1 MLATQVRQKDSRF
14 YFVAYPAEDLLR
26 RVRFISRYYG
36 EGETIE
42 PYAPRKDD
50 EVAAF
55 IARIEQSEKAFQRQL
70 ARQKVKAIQDFYAE
84 AVNQPP
90 IPGAVLL
97 FTAEALHFEAI
108 GSFDNVGNLEEPRHP
123 YLVIDG
129 QHRLAA
135 LHFYRE
141 KYPSEA
147 KSVHVPCVIFDGKTE
162 DFATEMF
169 VTINSTPTRIN
180 KSHLVDLYERVA
192 YAAPDKKVAAKACE
206 LLYAQDDSPLQYKV
220 NRLGGRSQQ
229 QKWILQAELFNEV
242 HRWVRLES
250 RRLRVRS
257 LARSR
262 EVERVARN
270 ELYEP
275 LRDFL
280 VATRTVMANSWDN
293 DRYMV
298 TRAVTLKALV
308 RVCADLYRA
317 DGKSE
322 DRVHRWAHKLR
333 RLKELETEFRTE
345 GFYERFPAKG
355 QIERVARIHRRIDQL
370 LGLTPIAAE
379 REAESA

>member
-36 EGETIE
+36 EGETLE
-42 PYAPRKDD
+42 PQALKKDD
-50 EVAAF
+50 EVGAF
-55 IARIEQSEKAFQRQL
+55 IARIERSDAAFQRQL
-70 ARQKVKAIQDFYAE
+70 ARKKVKAIQDFYAE
-84 AVNQPP
+84 AVHQPP

-97 FTAEALHFEAI
+97 FTSQPLHFEPI
-108 GSFDNVGNLEEPRHP
+108 GTFDNVGNLEEPRQP

-141 KYPSEA
+141 KFPQEA
-147 KSVHVPCVIFDGKTE
+147 KSMHVPCVIFDGKTE

-180 KSHLVDLYERVA
+180 KSHLVDLYEKVA
-192 YAAPDKKVAAKACE
+192 YAAPDKKLAAKACE
-206 LLYAQDDSPLQYKV
+206 LLYAEDDSPLQYKV

-242 HRWVRLES
+242 HRWVRIES
-250 RRLRVRS
+250 RRLRVKS
-257 LARSR
+257 LTRARDIERAARS
-262 EVERVARN
+262 

-280 VATRTVMANSWDN
+280 VAARTVLGNSWDN

-317 DGKSE
+317 DGKADE
-322 DRVHRWAHKLR
+322 RVHRWTHKLR
-333 RLKELETEFRTE
+333 KLKELEPDFRSE

-355 QIERVARIHRRIDQL
+355 QIERVARIHRRIDQHV
-370 LGLTPIAAE
+370 GITPIAAE
-379 REAESA
+379 REPD